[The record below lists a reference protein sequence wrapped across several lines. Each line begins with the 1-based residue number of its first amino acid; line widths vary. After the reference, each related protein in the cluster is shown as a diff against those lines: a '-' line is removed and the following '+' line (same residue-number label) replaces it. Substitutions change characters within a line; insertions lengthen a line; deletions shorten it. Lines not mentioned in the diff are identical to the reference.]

1 MLSTSKF
8 LFTFVKL
15 GCNVLS
21 MLDVR
26 RLQVLRAVVKE
37 GSVTA
42 AAALLGYS
50 PSAISQSLAALER
63 EAKIPLFEKVGR
75 GIRPTEAGL
84 VLAERAAAV
93 ADQLLE
99 AEAAL
104 QALRAGEAGH
114 LRLAAFATAGAA
126 LVPRALA
133 AFRSEH
139 PGVDLDL
146 SIAETDDALAQL
158 RSAKIDLA
166 VIAEHSTVPND
177 PEHGLSY
184 CRLLDDPYRVVLPQS
199 HPAAAQRSVALE
211 ELANESWIATA
222 SARCNCLQT
231 VTTACARAGF
241 TPHFAIEA
249 DEFATTIGFVTA
261 GLGVAM
267 VPMLALSSLPDSVV
281 SRPIRAQ
288 EPLRHVYAGFRQ
300 SRAEH
305 PLVSTM
311 LDALQMSAGSYLKAV
326 A

>member
-1 MLSTSKF
+1 
-8 LFTFVKL
+8 
-15 GCNVLS
+15 

-26 RLQVLRAVVKE
+26 RLQVLRAVVEE

-42 AAALLGYS
+42 AAAVLGYS
-50 PSAISQSLAALER
+50 PSAVSQSLAALER
-63 EAKIPLFEKVGR
+63 EAKMPLFEKAGR
-75 GIRPTEAGL
+75 GLRPTEAGL
-84 VLAERAAAV
+84 LLAERAGAV
-93 ADQLLE
+93 RDQLVE

-104 QALRAGEAGH
+104 QALRAGDAGH

-133 AFRSEH
+133 EFRNEH
-139 PGVDLDL
+139 PGVELDL
-146 SIAETDDALAQL
+146 SIAETDDALAHL

-166 VIAEHSTVPND
+166 VIAEHSTVSDD
-177 PEHGLSY
+177 PEDGLTY
-184 CRLLDDPYRVVLPQS
+184 VGLLDDPYRVVLPRN
-199 HPAAAQRSVALE
+199 HPAAARRTVALE
-211 ELANESWIATA
+211 DLADEPWIATA

-241 TPHFAIEA
+241 VPHFAIEA

-267 VPMLALSSLPDSVV
+267 VPMLALSSLPDTVV
-281 SRPIRAQ
+281 SRRIRAH
-288 EPLRHVYAGFRQ
+288 EPLRHVYAGFR
-300 SRAEH
+300 RARAGH

-311 LDALQMSAGSYLKAV
+311 LAALQVSAGSYLKAV

>member
-1 MLSTSKF
+1 
-8 LFTFVKL
+8 
-15 GCNVLS
+15 

-26 RLQVLRAVVKE
+26 RLQVLRAVVEE

-63 EAKIPLFEKVGR
+63 EAKMPLFEKAGR
-75 GIRPTEAGL
+75 GLRPTEAGL
-84 VLAERAAAV
+84 LLAERAAAV
-93 ADQLLE
+93 ADQLAE

-104 QALRAGEAGH
+104 RALRAGDAGH
-114 LRLAAFATAGAA
+114 LRVAAFATAGAT

-133 AFRSEH
+133 EFRSAH
-139 PGVDLDL
+139 PGVALDL

-166 VIAEHSTVPND
+166 VMAEHEPWPDDRVA
-177 PEHGLSY
+177 LSY
-184 CRLLDDPYRVVLPQS
+184 VRLLDDRYRLVLPRS
-199 HPAAAQRSVALE
+199 HPAATRRTVALE
-211 ELANESWIATA
+211 DLADEPWIATA

-241 TPHFAIEA
+241 TPRFAIEA
-249 DEFATTIGFVTA
+249 DEFATTIGFVAA

-267 VPMLALSSLPDSVV
+267 VPMLALSSLPDAVV
-281 SRPIRAQ
+281 SRRIGGQ

-300 SRAEH
+300 ERAAH
-305 PLVSTM
+305 PLVGAM
-311 LDALQMSAGSYLKAV
+311 LAALQVSAGSYLEAV

>member
-1 MLSTSKF
+1 
-8 LFTFVKL
+8 
-15 GCNVLS
+15 

-26 RLQVLRAVVKE
+26 RLLVLRAVVEE

-42 AAALLGYS
+42 AASVLGYS
-50 PSAISQSLAALER
+50 PSAVSQSLAALER
-63 EAKIPLFEKVGR
+63 ETKTALFEKAGR

-84 VLAERAAAV
+84 LLAERAAAV

-99 AEAAL
+99 TEVAL

-133 AFRSEH
+133 EFRSEH
-139 PGVDLDL
+139 PAVELDL

-158 RSAKIDLA
+158 RSSRIDLA
-166 VIAEHSTVPND
+166 VIAEHSPASDNA
-177 PEHGLSY
+177 ELGLSY
-184 CRLLDDPYRVVLPQS
+184 LRLLDDPYRLVLPRS
-199 HPAAAQRSVALE
+199 HPAAAERSVALE
-211 ELANESWIATA
+211 DLADESWIATA

-241 TPHFAIEA
+241 APRFAIEA
-249 DEFATTIGFVTA
+249 DEFATTIGFVAA

-267 VPMLALSSLPDSVV
+267 VPMLALSALPETAV
-281 SRPIRAQ
+281 SRRIRAK
-288 EPLRHVYAGFRQ
+288 EPVRHVYAGFRK
-300 SRAEH
+300 SLSDH
-305 PLVSTM
+305 PLVSGM
-311 LDALQMSAGSYLKAV
+311 VDALQLSAGSYLKAV